1 MDVWLAPRS
10 FDHHR
15 PSSIPA
21 FWSRSNLP
29 DRTQKFGV
37 KILERSKREK
47 DPIRKYFNWSKVIVY
62 KATEPRRTASIA
74 VNSEYLYFL

>member
-47 DPIRKYFNWSKVIVY
+47 DPIRKYLNGIIHPFWETVALNDFFY
-62 KATEPRRTASIA
+62 H
-74 VNSEYLYFL
+74 

>member
-10 FDHHR
+10 YDHHR

-47 DPIRKYFNWSKVIVY
+47 DPIRKYLNGIIHPFW
-62 KATEPRRTASIA
+62 ETAA
-74 VNSEYLYFL
+74 LNDFFLTIIEKNIL